1 MQNLYSCAL
10 TRKTFHFK
18 ILSSDILSRRPF
30 FHLKKSPQ
38 PEKILAACL
47 RILISGENLPENSKL
62 KKFEI
67 FILKILMKALP
78 CFQLKNFFNSALSKR
93 RLALKFNPAHGK
105 NSPKTNAKN
114 LTPAF

>member
-18 ILSSDILSRRPF
+18 ILSSDILSLRPF
-30 FHLKKSPQ
+30 FHLKRSPQ

-47 RILISGENLPENSKL
+47 RILISGEDLPENSKL
-62 KKFEI
+62 KKFEF

-105 NSPKTNAKN
+105 KFSENQRQN